1 MPSFDKFRK
10 VKKVGL
16 EIPTT
21 KPTMK
26 HEWHFLMQMC
36 GTTSDFDLLAI
47 VGAQR
52 IEWHQEFSLIAV
64 QKKAEESNINV

>member
-1 MPSFDKFRK
+1 MPIFDKFRK
-10 VKKVGL
+10 VKKIGL

-36 GTTSDFDLLAI
+36 GTISDFELLAI

-52 IEWHQEFSLIAV
+52 IEWHPEFSLTAV